1 MERSCSIPISWWPF
15 ENPGPKFVWCCF
27 EKSRLHLHE
36 GISMDYRLHQISM
49 PPNATDHAA
58 FQAFRQQYYSFI
70 GIWRR
75 YLSLKVLTC
84 IYFVE
89 LRVHEND
96 RVEIPESQKTKPL
109 RELLDSLHKHRSGL
123 YHYSDNLDTIPF
135 TSKELRRR
143 FHSREGQGGHYIA
156 KVPGRIPEV
165 TFHDSGIAEYGLH
178 FVHGLRFAGVLLIV
192 LIWVF
197 LSLGLGVAVDM
208 RTDTGIGAGVGG
220 GILAAL
226 AVFLSFLQILLA
238 KK

>member
-1 MERSCSIPISWWPF
+1 M
-15 ENPGPKFVWCCF
+15 
-27 EKSRLHLHE
+27 
-36 GISMDYRLHQISM
+36 
-49 PPNATDHAA
+49 
-58 FQAFRQQYYSFI
+58 
-70 GIWRR
+70 
-75 YLSLKVLTC
+75 
-84 IYFVE
+84 
-89 LRVHEND
+89 
-96 RVEIPESQKTKPL
+96 
-109 RELLDSLHKHRSGL
+109 
-123 YHYSDNLDTIPF
+123 
-135 TSKELRRR
+135 
-143 FHSREGQGGHYIA
+143 
-156 KVPGRIPEV
+156 